1 MLNKPENNVST
12 FFEIN
17 NLGLLVADHVQ
28 AMLAYWDKNELCQF
42 ANQAYLEWFGKT
54 NEEMIGK
61 ISLLDLLGPLRYKNN
76 LPYITEVLKGNVQQF
91 EEEIKIHSGEIRSL
105 ITNYYPDIF
114 DGQVRGFFVH
124 VSDITKVKT
133 LERNIIISE
142 AKFRGILENSP
153 DATLIV
159 NESGVIKLMNRQAEK
174 LFGYSSAE
182 LLKNSFF
189 MLLPD
194 RHRLKAKTSWSEF
207 VKEIILNPNNTLLEM
222 KGLRK
227 NGQEFPIEISVAKI
241 QTEEEI
247 NICASIRDISER
259 LKMELEAKVNNER
272 NKIFIKQAPNA
283 IAMFDLQMCYLA
295 ASERWISDYQLLGEK
310 IIGRSHY
317 EIFPEI
323 GDDWKAIHQACLK
336 GEINK
341 CEEASFERSD
351 GTLQWITWDVRPWYV
366 SEGNIGGLLMYTAD
380 ITAIKEKEQG
390 KRRIEEILDRTNEVA
405 RIGTWEV
412 DLVRNKVSWSRMTKE
427 IHEVDPEFEPQLE
440 TAINFFKE
448 GISRDTINLA
458 VSEAIAKGTNYD
470 VEVEL
475 FTGKGNLLWT
485 RSIGQAEFKNGKCV
499 RLYGVFQDID
509 KNKRVEESL
518 HLLNE
523 ELHTIFNAGYVSIIG
538 TDLNGNITHFNKG
551 AENLLQYSA
560 QEMIGVKTPELI
572 HLKEE
577 VVKRSEELCELFGKK
592 IEGFDVFI
600 AVPKINGF
608 ESREW
613 TYVRKD
619 GTLFPVQLVVT
630 AIKSSKGEVVGF
642 LGVGT
647 DISAIKK
654 AENELKS
661 VLDIAIDQNQRL
673 KNFAH
678 IVSHNL
684 RSHTGNLD
692 MVLDLYIIE
701 NKEVIENEYI
711 ILLQTALKNLK
722 DTISNLNEVVLM
734 NNSNENLEQLSL
746 FSIIETTLKSV
757 GQLASS
763 ASVEIKNDVARDVSI
778 LGITA
783 YIESIILNFI
793 TNGIK
798 YRSHDRLSFLS
809 FSTVQLEEYVLLKI
823 EDNGIGI
830 DLNRNKSKLF
840 GMYKT
845 FNGNPDARGIGLFIT
860 KNQIE
865 AMGGKI
871 EVESELNKG
880 TIFKIYLK
888 YEKN

>member
-1 MLNKPENNVST
+1 MATEPKDNIQT

-17 NLGLLVADHVQ
+17 NLGLLVANHAQ
-28 AMLAYWDKNELCQF
+28 AMLAYWDKNQLCRF
-42 ANQAYLEWFGKT
+42 ANHSYLKWFGKT
-54 NEEMIGK
+54 REEMVDK
-61 ISLLDLLGPLRYKNN
+61 MSMLDLLGPALYQEN
-76 LPYITEVLKGNVQQF
+76 LPYITEVLKGNPQQF
-91 EEEIKIHSGEIRSL
+91 ERVIKTPSGETINS
-105 ITNYYPDIF
+105 IANYYPDIF
-114 DGQVRGFFVH
+114 EGKVRGFFVH
-124 VSDITKVKT
+124 VADITQVKA
-133 LERNIIISE
+133 LEKDIAISE
-142 AKFRGILENSP
+142 AKFRGILENAP

-159 NESGVIKLMNRQAEK
+159 NQAGVIQLINSQAEN
-174 LFGYSSAE
+174 LFGYLGAE

-189 MLLPD
+189 MLLPN
-194 RHRLKAKTSWSEF
+194 RHRDEIKSSWSEF
-207 VKEIILNPNNTLLEM
+207 VENIISNTGNTLLNI

-227 NGQEFPIEISVAKI
+227 NGEEFPIEINVAKI
-241 QTEEEI
+241 QTEDEI
-247 NICASIRDISER
+247 NICASIRDISDRMKSESEVKR
-259 LKMELEAKVNNER
+259 NNER
-272 NKIFIKQAPNA
+272 NKIFIEQAPNA

-295 ASERWISDYQLLGEK
+295 ASERWIADYQLKGKE

-323 GDDWKAIHQACLK
+323 GDDWKAIHKACLN

-341 CEEASFERSD
+341 CDEASFERSD
-351 GTLQWITWDVRPWYV
+351 GSLQWITWDVRPWYI
-366 SEGNIGGLLMYTAD
+366 SEGNIGGILMYTAD
-380 ITAIKEKEQG
+380 ITNLKEKDQE

-412 DLVRNKVSWSRMTKE
+412 DLVRNKVSWSRITKE

-440 TAINFFKE
+440 TAINFYKE
-448 GISRDTINLA
+448 GTSRDTINLA
-458 VSEAIAKGTNYD
+458 ISEAIANGTYFD
-470 VEVEL
+470 EEVEL
-475 FTGKGNLLWT
+475 VTRKGNLYWT
-485 RSIGQAEFKNGKCV
+485 RAIGQAEFKNQKCV

-509 KNKRVEESL
+509 NKKRAEEAL

-538 TDLNGNITHFNKG
+538 TDLQGNITHFNKG
-551 AENLLQYSA
+551 AEHLLQYSA
-560 QEMIGVKTPELI
+560 KEMIGIKTLEII

-577 VVKRSEELCELFGKK
+577 VLKRGEELSELFNQK
-592 IEGFDVFI
+592 IEEFNVFVQ
-600 AVPKINGF
+600 VPKIDGV

-619 GTLFPVQLVVT
+619 GTFFPVQLVIT
-630 AIKSSKGEVVGF
+630 AIKNSKGEVVGF

-647 DISAIKK
+647 DISDIKK

-661 VLDIAIDQNQRL
+661 ILEITTDQNERL

-684 RSHTGNLD
+684 RSHTGNLE
-692 MVLDLYIIE
+692 MVIDLYVEE
-701 NKEVIENEYI
+701 NQEVVENEYI

-722 DTISNLNEVVLM
+722 ETISNLNEVVLM
-734 NNSNENLEQLSL
+734 NNSTENLEPLNL
-746 FSIIETTLKSV
+746 YKIIESASKSV
-757 GQLASS
+757 GQIASS
-763 ASVEIKNDVARDVSI
+763 ALVEIKNNVDSEMSI
-778 LGITA
+778 MGISA
-783 YIESIILNFI
+783 YTESIILNFI

-798 YRSHDRLSFLS
+798 YRSNDRPSFVS
-809 FSTVQLEEYVLLKI
+809 FSAVQLKEYVLLTI

-830 DLNRNKSKLF
+830 DLKRNRAKLF

-880 TIFKIYLK
+880 TIFKVYLK
-888 YEKN
+888 HEKN

>member
-76 LPYITEVLKGNVQQF
+76 LAYITEVLKGNVQQF